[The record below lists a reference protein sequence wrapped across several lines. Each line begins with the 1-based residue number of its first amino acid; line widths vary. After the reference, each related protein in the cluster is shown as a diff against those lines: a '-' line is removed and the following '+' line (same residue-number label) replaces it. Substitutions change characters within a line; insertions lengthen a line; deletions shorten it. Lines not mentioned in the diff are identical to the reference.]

1 MESIMSVKKRKNHNM
16 FTINKIT
23 SLQVTMIVFVSL
35 IFNACGS
42 RERNKQTENPVK
54 KELKKV
60 VSKLTVPETI
70 SIYRYGDFSV
80 SKAQRLE
87 KQLKTFYPNVV
98 LKDKVL
104 TLPAKHYNQ
113 QRNRYLGTGLFE
125 ELGKNRNGD
134 AVIGLTD
141 YVIFKP
147 NEISQTY
154 GIMGVSPVGTYKC
167 VVSSKI
173 PSSGKEQ
180 SDDNFVKL
188 ALHELGHAFG
198 LNHCPNQHCYMVDAE
213 HKMKFP
219 QTTGFCESCKT
230 KLNAKGWTIK

>member
-1 MESIMSVKKRKNHNM
+1 MRIVTFVIVFALLFFGCRPKEQSEKASSVKEVKA
-16 FTINKIT
+16 
-23 SLQVTMIVFVSL
+23 SS
-35 IFNACGS
+35 GS
-42 RERNKQTENPVK
+42 VYIPK
-54 KELKKV
+54 
-60 VSKLTVPETI
+60 TI
-70 SIYRYGDFSV
+70 SIYRYGDFSAK
-80 SKAQRLE
+80 KAQSLE
-87 KQLKTFYPNVV
+87 KQLRFYFPNIV
-98 LKDKVL
+98 LKKQVL
-104 TLPAKHYNQ
+104 TLPAEHYYKE
-113 QRNRYLGTGLFE
+113 RNRYRGTGLFE
-125 ELGKNRNGD
+125 ELGKHRNGD

-147 NEISQTY
+147 NEISKTY

-198 LNHCPNQHCYMVDAE
+198 LNHCPDQHCYMVDAE

-219 QTTGFCESCKT
+219 QTTGFCKSCKT

>member
-1 MESIMSVKKRKNHNM
+1 MVVIFKLFCMKKC
-16 FTINKIT
+16 
-23 SLQVTMIVFVSL
+23 SLLLCLVLFLACNSKEPKAQVD
-35 IFNACGS
+35 
-42 RERNKQTENPVK
+42 NPVK
-54 KELKKV
+54 KEAKKIV
-60 VSKLTVPETI
+60 KKLPVPKNI
-70 SIYRYGDFSV
+70 SIWRYGDFSV

-87 KQLKTFYPNVV
+87 KQLKSYFPEVV
-98 LKDKVL
+98 LKEQVL
-104 TLPAKHYNQ
+104 TLPSEHYNKE
-113 QRNRYLGTGLFE
+113 RNRYRGTGLFE
-125 ELGKNRNGD
+125 ELGKHRNGD

-198 LNHCPNQHCYMVDAE
+198 LNHCPDQHCYMVDAK

>member
-1 MESIMSVKKRKNHNM
+1 MKKC
-16 FTINKIT
+16 
-23 SLQVTMIVFVSL
+23 SLLLCLVFFLSC
-35 IFNACGS
+35 NS
-42 RERNKQTENPVK
+42 KEQNTQTENPVK
-54 KELKKV
+54 KEIKKV
-60 VSKLTVPETI
+60 VNKVTVPKTI
-70 SIYRYGDFSV
+70 SIYRYGNFSV

-87 KQLKTFYPNVV
+87 KQLKSYFPEVV
-98 LKDKVL
+98 LKEQIL
-104 TLPAKHYNQ
+104 TLPTEHYNKE
-113 QRNRYLGTGLFE
+113 RNRYRGTGLFE
-125 ELGKNRNGD
+125 ELSKHRNGD

-173 PSSGKEQ
+173 PSNGKEQ
-180 SDDNFVKL
+180 SDENFVKL

-198 LNHCPNQHCYMVDAE
+198 LNHCPDQHCFMVDAE

-230 KLNAKGWTIK
+230 KLNAKGWAIK